1 VQGKAALAMDN
12 ELNLVE
18 MELREIQIKA
28 DAMGGSQVVILG
40 EKSGSREFPIFI
52 GFTEAIALDA
62 ALHKQK
68 HQRPLTHDLIGN
80 LLQGM
85 HARLTRVIVDDL
97 HDDIFFGKLVVRT
110 PLATEELI
118 DSRPSDAIVLAVK
131 HEVPIFA
138 AEEVLERAT
147 RAQGE

>member
-1 VQGKAALAMDN
+1 MDN

-28 DAMGGSQVVILG
+28 DTLGGSQVVVLG
-40 EKSGSREFPIFI
+40 EKTGSREFPIFI
-52 GFTEAIALDA
+52 GFAEAIALDA

-80 LLQGM
+80 LLVGL
-85 HARLTRVIVDDL
+85 HARLMRVIVDDL

-131 HEVPIFA
+131 HEAPIFVS
-138 AEEVLERAT
+138 EEVLERAT
-147 RAQGE
+147 HSPED